1 MRKIIVSLMFC
12 IVFMPVFASS
22 PEYHTGILRV
32 SATLIIM
39 DKFYRTYTKNQGILT
54 NIGVVST
61 QSAYKARRM
70 KKGQMEAQTSEA
82 VSTFE
87 INYMGRGPRQIKTT
101 IL

>member
-61 QSAYKARRM
+61 QSAYKARRRPGND
-70 KKGQMEAQTSEA
+70 KGGKWKRKQAKQ
-82 VSTFE
+82 
-87 INYMGRGPRQIKTT
+87 
-101 IL
+101 